1 MSPSDVDYSEEKE
14 EMGQNGETGE
24 TEEKED
30 TGEKRASQGLGPPS
44 PASSASAIAVGSGL
58 DAGAVI
64 QSIERGE
71 YDSTDID
78 DGDTRSLTDSIRQ
91 HIVDG
96 GLRYHAY
103 HAGKYL
109 FPNDETEQ
117 YRDDMKHS
125 LSVYLCEGEFFFAP
139 IHEWLEKG
147 ADVLDL
153 GTGTGKWCVE
163 LADEYPNSEF
173 HGMDLS
179 PIQPDWVPENV
190 LFVVDDIEH
199 EAGWTYP
206 EEKFD
211 YIHIRHTIHSIRDR
225 PQLWERIFKHLKPG
239 GYVEVQEFEYVAA
252 CDDNS
257 CDGPYALRDFL
268 RFLNDGMAAL
278 GTDILG
284 ILSVQDELAAAGFQD
299 VVRHN
304 LKCPIGP
311 WAKKVRLQ
319 ECGHVLRD
327 VIMWGLVGLSR
338 RPFRDGLKWTSVQI
352 EMFLVDVR
360 KSLSEDAN
368 GIPKFHS
375 YFPYHNI
382 YARKPLK

>member
-1 MSPSDVDYSEEKE
+1 MSSTD
-14 EMGQNGETGE
+14 NGNPP
-24 TEEKED
+24 K
-30 TGEKRASQGLGPPS
+30 EKRDRFGPPS
-44 PASSASAIAVGSGL
+44 PASSSSAIAVGTSQE
-58 DAGAVI
+58 AAVI

-71 YDSTDID
+71 YAANDLD
-78 DGDTRSLTDSIRQ
+78 DTRSLTDSIRQ

-117 YRDDMKHS
+117 EREDLKHN
-125 LSVYLCEGEFFFAP
+125 LTVYLCDGESFFAP
-139 IHEWLEKG
+139 LHEVFEKG
-147 ADVLDL
+147 GEVLDL
-153 GTGTGKWCVE
+153 GTGTGRWCID
-163 LADEYPNSEF
+163 LADEYPNCQF

-206 EEKFD
+206 ENKFD
-211 YIHIRHTIHSIRDR
+211 YIHIRHTIHSVRDR
-225 PQLWERIFKHLKPG
+225 PQLWERILRHLKPG
-239 GYVEVQEFEYVAA
+239 GYVEVQEFHYIAA

-268 RFLNDGMAAL
+268 RYLQDGMAAL
-278 GTDILG
+278 NSDMHG
-284 ILSVQDELAAAGFQD
+284 ILFVEDELEAAGFKD
-299 VVRHN
+299 LRRTS

-311 WAKKVRLQ
+311 WAKKPRLQ

-327 VIMWGLVGLSR
+327 VIMWGLVGLSK
-338 RPFRDGLKWTSVQI
+338 RPFRDGLNWTNLQI
-352 EMFLVDVR
+352 EMFLVEVR
-360 KSLSEDAN
+360 KAMSEEVNSLS
-368 GIPKFHS
+368 KFHS
-375 YFPYHNI
+375 YFPYHSI
-382 YARKPLK
+382 YAQKPYE